1 MRATTYWNIP
11 ALLAGM
17 LAVGSLGTVSLV
29 LGQEGAAPKV
39 SGEDPFKD
47 TSPQEKP
54 KEDQPRLGG
63 GHQITLH
70 ERVAEGKTLE
80 ERLEV
85 KGTLVAVEAPL
96 GDLPE
101 MLSTA
106 LDAPVT
112 MALKKLEEA
121 SIDRMTP
128 VSYRLRNIKLK
139 TGLKLLLEEIGLTY
153 MIQDD
158 ALVITI
164 PEDAASHLHIRVYDC
179 RDLCKLASPV
189 KKPPSVAQPRLWARG
204 EFNKVHAASEA
215 TTPAEPPP
223 AEPKIT
229 SKEEVGPEG
238 GYTIQDLVDLMGTN
252 AHPESWESLG
262 GPGSIK
268 EFKGLVV
275 ITQTDAVHAEVEK
288 LLNLLHKAAGLE
300 ERVKVSR

>member
-1 MRATTYWNIP
+1 MRAMTCRNIS

-29 LGQEGAAPKV
+29 LGQERAAPKV
-39 SGEDPFKD
+39 AGEDPFKD
-47 TSPQEKP
+47 GNPPEKS
-54 KEDQPRLGG
+54 KEDQPRLGS

-70 ERVAEGKTLE
+70 EPVAEGKTLE

-101 MLSTA
+101 ILSSA
-106 LDAPVT
+106 LDAPVA
-112 MALKKLEEA
+112 MSLKKLEEA
-121 SIDRMTP
+121 GINHMVP

-139 TGLKLLLEEIGLTY
+139 TGLKVLLGELGLTY

-158 ALVITI
+158 ALVITT
-164 PEDAASHLHIRVYDC
+164 PEDAGSHLHIRVYDC

-189 KKPPSVAQPRLWARG
+189 KKPPAVAQPRLWGRG
-204 EFNKVHAASEA
+204 AGDKVHAASEA
-215 TTPAEPPP
+215 ATPAEAQP
-223 AEPKIT
+223 AEPKPAPM
-229 SKEEVGPEG
+229 EEVGPEG
-238 GYTIQDLVDLMGTN
+238 GYTIRDLVELLGTN
-252 AHPESWESLG
+252 AHPDSWENVG

-275 ITQTDAVHAEVEK
+275 ITQTDEVHAEVEK

-300 ERVKVSR
+300 EKVKVSR